1 MEKQDTVHEALRQVI
16 ELALSARSLLI
27 EGRVQAAAE
36 MIDRLKEQAQAA
48 DDELAPFVHE
58 EIRDGG
64 YE

>member
-1 MEKQDTVHEALRQVI
+1 MEEHDTVHEALRQVI
-16 ELALSARSLLI
+16 ELALSVRSLLS

-48 DDELAPFVHE
+48 DDELTPFVHE
-58 EIRDGG
+58 DVRHGG